1 VTTFAAEQENSAEY
15 VLKIISHARV
25 KIIYGN
31 RAVCKIRGKPRQNNA
46 KAKATGVVEPSTSS
60 PLTGGVEGRRGN
72 SFTHHAMSVCRLS
85 GSRPLKTISEKR
97 LSVYRVNFECE
108 ELL

>member
-1 VTTFAAEQENSAEY
+1 VTTFAAEQEKSAEY

-46 KAKATGVVEPSTSS
+46 KAKAAGVEPS
-60 PLTGGVEGRRGN
+60 GQ
-72 SFTHHAMSVCRLS
+72 
-85 GSRPLKTISEKR
+85 
-97 LSVYRVNFECE
+97 E
-108 ELL
+108 ELTDAEEIRLLITPCRCVGCQVLVR